1 MLKLSVQQ
9 FVGHLPVEQQ
19 GPVLVSQEAF
29 LAFLR
34 SEFRCNDRSKR
45 VLTEAAVAYAER
57 KQMMVHCLAD
67 ERYAAKAVM
76 YATMRLGDELV
87 KRGKVAKPKS
97 HFKVYRRKQ
106 VKPVEKP
113 ASTRFKTVETFV
125 NGRRECITQY
135 PADITWQEAKQFQRD
150 ALYDLPDITVEPE
163 YQITGETAHF
173 EGSSRPTGWGTLLVE
188 GEAVSRV
195 RCWGGV

>member
-9 FVGHLPVEQQ
+9 FVGHLPIEQQ

-57 KQMMVHCLAD
+57 KGVMVHCLVD
-67 ERYAAKAVM
+67 ERYAAKAVI
-76 YATMRLGDELV
+76 YAYMRLGDELV

-97 HFKVYRRKQ
+97 HFKVYKRKQ
-106 VKPVEKP
+106 PKPVEKP
-113 ASTRFKTVETFV
+113 PCTRFKTVETCV
-125 NGRRECITQY
+125 NGRRECIEQY
-135 PADITWQEAKQFQRD
+135 PADITWAEAAQFQHD
-150 ALYDLPDITVEPE
+150 ALYDLPDVTVEPE

-173 EGSSRPTGWGTLLVE
+173 EASSRPTGWGVLLVE

-195 RCWGGV
+195 RCWEGV